1 MKRFLFLAMAVL
13 AGCGENLTH
22 PVAGSPAGEGG
33 AGGAGQLSCLPNLDG
48 KVEAAEFKA
57 VLDTPVDYLVGNN
70 RPVSL
75 AGEVDPEGRRVWDF
89 SKEYPDDGQITI
101 AATGLDDKWFQASF
115 PEGQWVAPAD
125 ALGTTYGVYAADAQA
140 VYLLGLAS
148 KEENPADNKKTL
160 LVYDEKVAVYR
171 FPLTPG
177 SSWISVGKVSGA
189 TANGL
194 PYSGSH
200 KYEVK
205 DDGAGMLRMPNLT
218 FEQAHRVRTTLT
230 ITSNAGPEEIVRRQT
245 GFVFECFGEVVRAT
259 APDGEMNDDFG
270 TAAELRRLKN

>member
-1 MKRFLFLAMAVL
+1 MTRSLLIFMMAVL

-22 PVAGSPAGEGG
+22 PSAVDAGTGGEGQIG
-33 AGGAGQLSCLPNLDG
+33 CLPNLDG
-48 KVEAAEFKA
+48 MIQASEFKA
-57 VLDTPVDYLVGNN
+57 VLDTPVDYLVGNG
-70 RPVSL
+70 RPVNL
-75 AGEVDPEGRRVWDF
+75 VGEVDAQGHRQWDF
-89 SKEYPDDGQITI
+89 SKAFQDDRTI
-101 AATGLDDKWFQASF
+101 SVQATSLADKWYQSSF

-125 ALGTTYGVYAADAQA
+125 ASGTTDGVYAADSQA

-148 KEENPADNKKTL
+148 KEENPADGKKTL

-171 FPLTPG
+171 FPLVPG
-177 SSWISVGKVSGA
+177 SSWISVGNVTGA

-200 KYEVK
+200 KYEVR
-205 DDGAGMLRMPNLT
+205 DDGAGELQLANLT
-218 FEQAHRVRTTLT
+218 FDQAHRVRTTLT
-230 ITSNAGPEEIVRRQT
+230 IESTAAPDQPIVRRQT

-259 APDGEMNDDFG
+259 AADGEMNDDFG

>member
-1 MKRFLFLAMAVL
+1 MTRSLLILMMAVL

-22 PVAGSPAGEGG
+22 QNAVDAGT
-33 AGGAGQLSCLPNLDG
+33 GGAGQLGCLPNLDG
-48 KVEAAEFKA
+48 MIQATEFKA
-57 VLDTPVDYLVGNN
+57 VLDTPVDYLVGAD

-75 AGEVDPEGRRVWDF
+75 AGEVDAKGRRSWDF
-89 SKEYPDDGQITI
+89 SKAFADDRTI
-101 AATGLDDKWFQASF
+101 GIQATSLADKWYQASF

-125 ALGTTYGVYAADAQA
+125 ASGTIDGVYAADSQA

-148 KEENPADNKKTL
+148 QEENPADGKKTL

-171 FPLTPG
+171 FPLLPG
-177 SSWISVGKVSGA
+177 TSWIAVGKVTGA

-200 KYEVK
+200 KYEIK
-205 DDGAGMLRMPNLT
+205 DDGAGQLKLANLT
-218 FEQAHRVRTTLT
+218 FDQAHRVRTTLT
-230 ITSNAGPEEIVRRQT
+230 IESTAAPDQPIVRRQT